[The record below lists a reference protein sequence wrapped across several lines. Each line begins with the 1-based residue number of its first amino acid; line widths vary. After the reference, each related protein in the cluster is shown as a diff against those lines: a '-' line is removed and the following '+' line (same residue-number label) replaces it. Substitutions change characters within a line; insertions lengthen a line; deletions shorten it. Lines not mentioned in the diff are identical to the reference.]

1 MLLLMVVEGAPATQ
15 YLNPYPDIYEP
26 VRKTMV
32 VSQFPSR
39 SSNRPYT
46 PIFENQEGGG
56 RLLQQQQ
63 QLVAA
68 ERRQQEQQQDE
79 DDFDGEFD
87 GEQFGGPEGLQF
99 LW

>member
-1 MLLLMVVEGAPATQ
+1 MVLAGAAPATQ

-39 SSNRPYT
+39 SANRPYT
-46 PIFENQEGGG
+46 PIFEDQEGRGG
-56 RLLQQQQ
+56 N
-63 QLVAA
+63 
-68 ERRQQEQQQDE
+68 RQQEERRGRYEQEQEDE
-79 DDFDGEFD
+79 DGDEY

>member
-1 MLLLMVVEGAPATQ
+1 MVVLAGAAPATQ

-39 SSNRPYT
+39 ASNRPYT
-46 PIFENQEGGG
+46 PIFEEQEGRRGG
-56 RLLQQQQ
+56 GSRQ
-63 QLVAA
+63 QLDD
-68 ERRQQEQQQDE
+68 RRGRYEQEQF
-79 DDFDGEFD
+79 DDDDGEEY
-87 GEQFGGPEGLQF
+87 GEQFGGPEGLQI